1 MHKQNQLT
9 LNSIP
14 LEKARQYIDISK
26 EVINKMEKP
35 VFHITGDIGWI
46 NDPNGFSYY
55 NNLVHLFYQYY
66 PYDVKWGPMH
76 WGHVVSKNMIQWEAR
91 PVALAPDEEYDMGGC
106 FSGSGIEVS
115 GKHILIYTG
124 HTNPEPDH
132 PEKIRQVQCIALGD
146 GTDYQKINE
155 NPVID
160 TSMIPAHSSL
170 SDFRDPKIFKHEN
183 YYYTLVCSRDE
194 DGSGKIIMYRSSDLT
209 NWQLQG
215 TLCKSNNKI
224 GRMWECPDLFQLGG
238 KEILILSVQEVKRE
252 EYRFHNGNGTIY
264 AIGQMDY
271 EKSSFE
277 YTFYDELDF
286 GLDFYAPQTI
296 EHPDG
301 RRIMIAWMQSWDRN
315 IPSDQLGW
323 TGMMTLPR
331 ELNIINDRLYQ
342 NPVKELDTF
351 RKNHVFYTGVL
362 NEEKLTVNNI
372 YGRCIDLIVEVEIN
386 NIQKFYIN
394 LLEDAV
400 YKTVIQYDKNSNT
413 VTFDREHSG
422 SSIESIHST
431 TVKLLENK
439 NYIKLRLI
447 IDKFSIEVFI
457 NDGERVMS
465 NTVYTPLSAQ
475 GISSYAL
482 GSGKITMEKWDIVLE

>member
-1 MHKQNQLT
+1 MYKRKQIM
-9 LNSIP
+9 LNGSP
-14 LEKARQYIDISK
+14 LEKAHQYIDISK
-26 EVINKMEKP
+26 EVINTMEKP

-55 NNLVHLFYQYY
+55 NNLFHLFYQYY

-76 WGHVVSKNMIQWEAR
+76 WGHVVSTDMIRWEAR
-91 PVALAPDEEYDMGGC
+91 PVALAPDEEYDIGGC
-106 FSGSGIEVS
+106 FSGSGIEVN
-115 GKHILIYTG
+115 GKHVLIYTG
-124 HTNPEPDH
+124 HINPETDH

-146 GTDYQKINE
+146 GTEYQKIKE

-160 TSMIPAHSSL
+160 TSMIPDHSSI

-183 YYYTLVCSRDE
+183 DYYTLVCSRDE

-238 KEILILSVQEVKRE
+238 KDILILSVQEVKRE

-264 AIGQMDY
+264 TIGQMNY
-271 EKSSFE
+271 EKSSYE

-315 IPSDQLGW
+315 IPSDKHGW

-331 ELNIINDRLYQ
+331 ELIIKNNRLYQ
-342 NPVKELDTF
+342 SPVKELATF
-351 RKNHVFYTGVL
+351 RSNYVSYTGL
-362 NEEKLTVNNI
+362 INEEKLSVNNI
-372 YGRCIDLIVEVEIN
+372 CGRCIDLIVEVETN
-386 NIQKFYIN
+386 NIQKFFIN
-394 LLEDAV
+394 LFEDAV
-400 YKTVIQYDKNSNT
+400 YKTVIYFNKNSNT

-422 SSIESIHST
+422 SRIDSIHST
-431 TVKLLENK
+431 TVKLLEKK
-439 NYIKLRLI
+439 NNLKIRVI

-475 GISSYAL
+475 GISFQAL